1 MVRQWIVNND
11 RTKGVSTKEVA
22 EALDIQAAAVWRMN
36 QLLKRELVRRVN
48 GATTVPSNRG
58 ER

>member
-22 EALDIQAAAVWRMN
+22 EALDIPAAAAVWRMN
-36 QLLKRELVRRVN
+36 QLLKRELVRRVK
-48 GATTVPSNRG
+48 RG
-58 ER
+58 YYRPVE